1 MKPFDEQVKEF
12 RKKVEEETK
21 ERFSLGQKVKEL
33 VELNNSLRQE
43 ANNLTTAL
51 RGQAKKQGNWGE
63 IILES
68 ILDKSGLEKGREYI
82 LQETVK
88 DDSGKNLRP
97 DVIIHLPD
105 KRSII
110 IDSKVSLNA
119 YERYSSS
126 EIKEEQDKNIQEHL
140 RSIRN
145 HIDELSNKH
154 YEELVKDTLD
164 FVMMFVP
171 IEPAYFVAVQND
183 PDLWLYAYNKRILLI
198 SPTNLIAALKLVAD
212 LWKRE
217 QQNRNA
223 LEIAKQGGRLYE
235 KFAGF
240 LETLEDIGKQI
251 SKTHLTYDKAVSQL
265 KDGRGNIIS
274 QALKLKNLGLKP
286 QKHLPSVF
294 TPDI

>member
-1 MKPFDEQVKEF
+1 MLMK
-12 RKKVEEETK
+12 
-21 ERFSLGQKVKEL
+21 
-33 VELNNSLRQE
+33 
-43 ANNLTTAL
+43 
-51 RGQAKKQGNWGE
+51 
-63 IILES
+63 
-68 ILDKSGLEKGREYI
+68 
-82 LQETVK
+82 
-88 DDSGKNLRP
+88 
-97 DVIIHLPD
+97 
-105 KRSII
+105 
-110 IDSKVSLNA
+110 
-119 YERYSSS
+119 RYSSS

-251 SKTHLTYDKAVSQL
+251 SKTHLTYDKAVSRVKGSAVVIL
-265 KDGRGNIIS
+265 FHRR
-274 QALKLKNLGLKP
+274 
-286 QKHLPSVF
+286 
-294 TPDI
+294 